1 MNSTK
6 YDLYPLNSS
15 TYSFTLQQDKKIEEI
30 EKPSLHRDSRYYF
43 YRIWIK
49 GKLAIY
55 FFLPT

>member
-1 MNSTK
+1 MNSKK

-15 TYSFTLQQDKKIEEI
+15 PSSFILQHDKKIEEI

-49 GKLAIY
+49 GKLSI
-55 FFLPT
+55 